1 MDTRSIG
8 HLAFVVEDIR
18 QHNTRPYLS
27 LLYNLCLQ
35 CTHDEYV
42 LRLERRELV
51 EDITQ
56 HCRVVVMA
64 QLMPSLQLH
73 NWFCVSG
80 RRTVIVVPVSVCIYT
95 TRSRLVGYHG
105 CRVKCYFFIL
115 RIVYPVLVMLLK
127 EGALSSVSPVFHV
140 PVIVTFT
147 FVIKYLNTCDC
158 GCLSI
163 F

>member
-1 MDTRSIG
+1 M
-8 HLAFVVEDIR
+8 
-18 QHNTRPYLS
+18 
-27 LLYNLCLQ
+27 
-35 CTHDEYV
+35 
-42 LRLERRELV
+42 
-51 EDITQ
+51 
-56 HCRVVVMA
+56 
-64 QLMPSLQLH
+64 
-73 NWFCVSG
+73 
-80 RRTVIVVPVSVCIYT
+80 IVVPVSVCMYT

-105 CRVKCYFFIL
+105 CRVYCYFFIL
-115 RIVYPVLVMLLK
+115 RIVCPVLVMLLK